1 MDKIILRGIIGM
13 IIFYIVNQFIMYPI
27 GELIFWGDAFTVSY
41 HLFTYTGL
49 ILIFGLIIICTSIIV
64 KKLDEIKDAINKDK

>member
-1 MDKIILRGIIGM
+1 
-13 IIFYIVNQFIMYPI
+13 MYPI